1 MCGFGAE
8 VRPAGAVDRTALAAM
23 GDALAPRG
31 PDGEGERVAGR
42 VGLVHRRLA
51 IIDLS
56 ERGAQPMHDPDTG
69 LSIVF
74 NGCIYN

>member
-31 PDGEGERVAGR
+31 PDGEGERVAG
-42 VGLVHRRLA
+42 
-51 IIDLS
+51 
-56 ERGAQPMHDPDTG
+56 